1 MNKIS
6 IAKSVFAAGLAAA
19 CVWGLAGCTSG
30 GSGSTGGV
38 AATVNGTEISEDK
51 VTAAIE
57 SIRES
62 KSLTDESAWGE
73 WMAQYGYTP
82 ESVRSEIL
90 DSYINQEVLRQ
101 GAAEMGASVES
112 SEIDSYVD
120 SMKSNYETDEKWQE
134 ALQAS
139 GLTEEDYRENIELS
153 LLYEDVIE
161 SLAVDEASEESMLS
175 YAKMYA
181 SYYSG
186 AKKSSHILFE
196 SGDEATA
203 QQVLDQIKAGTLDFA
218 AAAQEYSKDSSA
230 ADGGNV
236 GWDKLSTF
244 VDEYQDALDN
254 LEVGQ
259 VSDLVTSQ
267 FGIHI
272 IKCTEEF
279 TAPEE
284 VTSVDQLPTEF
295 AEQVTEYAKQA
306 DQQQAYTDWLNER
319 REASEV
325 VINDMPSDVPYNVDM
340 SKYATEDESSEGDSS
355 DVSNSSAA
363 EGDGSDAAA
372 ADGTATDAEGSSAD
386 ATAADSTAD
395 AAGASDGATD
405 SSSASSDGSE
415 GSASSSATQQ
425 PAEAA

>member
-6 IAKSVFAAGLAAA
+6 FVKSVFAAGLAAA

-57 SIRES
+57 NIRES
-62 KSLTDESAWGE
+62 KSLTNESAWGE

-90 DSYINQEVLRQ
+90 ESYINQEVLRQ
-101 GAAEMGASVES
+101 GAAEMGVSVES

-153 LLYEDVIE
+153 LLYEDVVE

-218 AAAQEYSKDSSA
+218 TAAQEYSKDSSA

-236 GWDKLSTF
+236 GWDRLSTF

-284 VTSVDQLPTEF
+284 VTSIDQLPTEF
-295 AEQVTEYAKQA
+295 AEQVSEYAKQA

-340 SKYATEDESSEGDSS
+340 SKYATEDESSEDDSS
-355 DVSNSSAA
+355 AT

-372 ADGTATDAEGSSAD
+372 ADGAATDAEGSSAD
-386 ATAADSTAD
+386 AAAADSAAD
-395 AAGASDGATD
+395 VAGSSDGAAD
-405 SSSASSDGSE
+405 SSSASSEGSE
-415 GSASSSATQQ
+415 GSASSSAAQQ